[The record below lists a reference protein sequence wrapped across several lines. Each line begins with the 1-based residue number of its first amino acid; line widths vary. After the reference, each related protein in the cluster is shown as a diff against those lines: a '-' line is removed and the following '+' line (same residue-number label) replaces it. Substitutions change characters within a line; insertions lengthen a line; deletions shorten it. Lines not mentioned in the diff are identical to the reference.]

1 MKYCTFYLQGQTL
14 TETWKVESDIS
25 KSGKFSC
32 KRVAGK
38 SGKSGKKSLGD
49 TANHINP
56 HTTRWVKKHYSL
68 FVQQIE
74 SSRSINISD
83 SLSLKQDRKNQSINK
98 PVQVPNSKLGS
109 GEKGL
114 PPPPPKK
121 EGGGRVA
128 VRCQVR
134 GFFSI

>member
-1 MKYCTFYLQGQTL
+1 MHPFIYQLKHSISYLQMKYCTFYLQGQTL

-56 HTTRWVKKHYSL
+56 HTTRWVKQHYSL

-83 SLSLKQDRKNQSINK
+83 SLSLTHSPRQKKCSHFFVKFHTVVVI
-98 PVQVPNSKLGS
+98 SK
-109 GEKGL
+109 
-114 PPPPPKK
+114 
-121 EGGGRVA
+121 RMNHI
-128 VRCQVR
+128 RTD
-134 GFFSI
+134 F